1 MKISVAAHSTR
12 SRFVIIAMLL
22 AAAVAVAAA
31 GGSPAR
37 ASSSHVFRW
46 SGGLRPVIVLEH
58 GAWADSSS
66 WNGEIG
72 LLQHDGFTVYAP
84 PDPLRGLSYDSAYLH
99 DFLTKNPALQGKPV
113 VLVGHSYGGA
123 VITDAAVGDPEV
135 KALVYVDAFIP
146 AEGESI
152 GQLLNARPGSCLSGN
167 PADIFD
173 LVPYPG
179 GPAGDVDTY
188 IKPSLFPSCF
198 ASGLPAGLAAQLA
211 ASQQPL
217 AASAVTEPSS
227 APAWQTIPSWAVI
240 GTADRVIPPAELEFM
255 ARRAGAHITDVNA
268 GHLSLIS
275 APCVVTR
282 VIIEAAIATNRG
294 TRVT

>member
-1 MKISVAAHSTR
+1 MKVSLPAFPTR
-12 SRFVIIAMLL
+12 PRLVIVTMLL
-22 AAAVAVAAA
+22 VLAAVIAAVSS
-31 GGSPAR
+31 SPAR

-46 SGGLRPVIVLEH
+46 AGGVRPVIVLEH

-66 WNGEIG
+66 WSGEIR
-72 LLQHDGFTVYAP
+72 LLQRDGFTVYAP
-84 PDPLRGLSYDSAYLH
+84 PNPLRGLPSDSAYLH
-99 DFLTKNPALQGKPV
+99 DFLTENPALQGKPV

-152 GQLLNARPGSCLSGN
+152 GELLNARPGSCLAGN
-167 PADIFD
+167 PADVFN

-188 IKPSLFPSCF
+188 IKPSLFPTCF

-217 AASAVTEPSS
+217 AASAVTEPSGP
-227 APAWQTIPSWAVI
+227 PAWQTVPSWAVI
-240 GTADRVIPPAELEFM
+240 GTADKVIPPAELEFM
-255 ARRAGAHITDVNA
+255 ATRAGSHITDVNA

-275 APCVVTR
+275 APGAVSQ
-282 VIIEAAIATNRG
+282 VIIEAAIATS
-294 TRVT
+294 

>member
-1 MKISVAAHSTR
+1 MKVSLAAFPTRPRLVIVTMLLVLAAVVAAVS
-12 SRFVIIAMLL
+12 S
-22 AAAVAVAAA
+22 
-31 GGSPAR
+31 SPAR

-46 SGGLRPVIVLEH
+46 AGGVRPVIVLEH

-66 WNGEIG
+66 WSGEIR

-84 PDPLRGLSYDSAYLH
+84 PNPLRGLPSDSAYLH
-99 DFLTKNPALQGKPV
+99 DFLTENPALQGKPV

-152 GQLLNARPGSCLSGN
+152 GELLNAQPGSCLAGN
-167 PADIFD
+167 PADVFD

-188 IKPSLFPSCF
+188 IKPSLFPTCF

-217 AASAVTEPSS
+217 AASAVTEPSGP
-227 APAWQTIPSWAVI
+227 PAWQTVPSWAVI
-240 GTADRVIPPAELEFM
+240 GTADKVIPPAELEFM
-255 ARRAGAHITDVNA
+255 ATRAGSHITDVNA

-275 APCVVTR
+275 APGAVSQ
-282 VIIEAAIATNRG
+282 VIIEAAIATS
-294 TRVT
+294 

>member
-1 MKISVAAHSTR
+1 MKVSLAAHVIR
-12 SRFVIIAMLL
+12 PRFVIIAMLL
-22 AAAVAVAAA
+22 VLAVVVAAAV
-31 GGSPAR
+31 GSPAR

-46 SGGLRPVIVLEH
+46 SGGPRPVIVLEH

-66 WNGEIG
+66 WSGEIR

-84 PDPLRGLSYDSAYLH
+84 PNPLRGLPYDSAYLH
-99 DFLTKNPALQGKPV
+99 DFLTENPALQGKPV

-152 GQLLNARPGSCLSGN
+152 GQLLNARPGSCLSGD
-167 PADIFD
+167 PTDIFD

-255 ARRAGAHITDVNA
+255 AKRAGAHVTDVNA

-275 APCVVTR
+275 APCAVTR
-282 VIIEAAIATNRG
+282 VIIAAAIATH
-294 TRVT
+294 

>member
-1 MKISVAAHSTR
+1 MKVSLAAHSTR
-12 SRFVIIAMLL
+12 LRFVIITMLL
-22 AAAVAVAAA
+22 VLAVAVAAA
-31 GGSPAR
+31 GGSAAR
-37 ASSSHVFRW
+37 ASSSHAFRW
-46 SGGLRPVIVLEH
+46 SGGVRPVIVLEH

-66 WNGEIG
+66 WSGEIR

-84 PDPLRGLSYDSAYLH
+84 PNPLRGLSYDSAYLH
-99 DFLTKNPALQGKPV
+99 DFLTENPALQGKPV

-152 GQLLNARPGSCLSGN
+152 GQLLNARPGSCLSGK
-167 PADIFD
+167 PAGIFD

-188 IKPSLFPSCF
+188 IKPSLFPACF

-217 AASAVTEPSS
+217 AASAVTEPSGP
-227 APAWQTIPSWAVI
+227 PAWQAIPSWAVI

-275 APCVVTR
+275 APCAVTR
-282 VIIEAAIATNRG
+282 VIIEAAIATN
-294 TRVT
+294 

>member
-1 MKISVAAHSTR
+1 MKVSLAAHSTR
-12 SRFVIIAMLL
+12 LRFVIITMLL
-22 AAAVAVAAA
+22 VLAVVVAAA
-31 GGSPAR
+31 SGSPAR

-46 SGGLRPVIVLEH
+46 SGGPRPVIVLEH

-66 WNGEIG
+66 WSGEIR

-84 PDPLRGLSYDSAYLH
+84 PNPLRGLPYDSAYLH
-99 DFLTKNPALQGKPV
+99 DFLTENPALQGKPV

-123 VITDAAVGDPEV
+123 VITNAAVGDPEV

-152 GQLLNARPGSCLSGN
+152 GQLLTARPGSCLAGN
-167 PADIFD
+167 PAGLFD

-179 GPAGDVDTY
+179 APAGDVDTY
-188 IKPSLFPSCF
+188 IKPSLFPTCF

-211 ASQQPL
+211 ASQEPL
-217 AASAVTEPSS
+217 AASAVTEPSGV
-227 APAWQTIPSWAVI
+227 PAWQTIPSWAVI

-275 APCVVTR
+275 APCAVSH
-282 VIIEAAIATNRG
+282 VIIEAAIATS
-294 TRVT
+294 

>member
-1 MKISVAAHSTR
+1 MKVPLAAHFTR
-12 SRFVIIAMLL
+12 PRLVIIIMLL
-22 AAAVAVAAA
+22 VLAVVIAAVN
-31 GGSPAR
+31 GSPAR

-46 SGGLRPVIVLEH
+46 SGGPRPVIVLEH

-66 WNGEIG
+66 WSGEIRI
-72 LLQHDGFTVYAP
+72 LQHDGFTVYAP
-84 PDPLRGLSYDSAYLH
+84 PNPLRGLPYDSAYLH
-99 DFLTKNPALQGKPV
+99 DFLTENPALQGKPV

-146 AEGESI
+146 AKGESI

-167 PADIFD
+167 PAGIFD

-179 GPAGDVDTY
+179 APAGDVDTY
-188 IKPSLFPSCF
+188 IKPSLFPTCF

-217 AASAVTEPSS
+217 AASAVTEPSGP
-227 APAWQTIPSWAVI
+227 PAWLTIPSWAVI

-275 APCVVTR
+275 APCAVSR
-282 VIIEAAIATNRG
+282 VIIEAAIATS
-294 TRVT
+294 

>member
-1 MKISVAAHSTR
+1 MKVSLAARLTGPR
-12 SRFVIIAMLL
+12 GVIIAMLL
-22 AAAVAVAAA
+22 VLAVVAAAVN
-31 GGSPAR
+31 GSPAR
-37 ASSSHVFRW
+37 ASGSHVLRW
-46 SGGLRPVIVLEH
+46 TGGPRPVIVLEH

-66 WNGEIG
+66 WNGEIW
-72 LLQHDGFTVYAP
+72 LLQRDGFTVYAP
-84 PDPLRGLSYDSAYLH
+84 PNPLRGLPYDSAYLH
-99 DFLTKNPALQGKPV
+99 DFLTENPALQGKPV

-152 GQLLNARPGSCLSGN
+152 GQLLNTRPGSCLGGN
-167 PADIFD
+167 PADVFD

-188 IKPSLFPSCF
+188 IKPSLFPGCF

-217 AASAVTEPSS
+217 AASAVTEPSG

-275 APCVVTR
+275 APGVVSR
-282 VIIEAAIATNRG
+282 VIIEAAIAT
-294 TRVT
+294 T

>member
-1 MKISVAAHSTR
+1 MKVSLAAHSTR
-12 SRFVIIAMLL
+12 LRFVIITMLL
-22 AAAVAVAAA
+22 VLAVVVAAA
-31 GGSPAR
+31 SGSPAR

-46 SGGLRPVIVLEH
+46 SGGPRPVIVLEH

-66 WNGEIG
+66 WSGEIR

-84 PDPLRGLSYDSAYLH
+84 PNPLRGLPYDSAYLH
-99 DFLTKNPALQGKPV
+99 DFLTENPALQGKPV

-123 VITDAAVGDPEV
+123 VITNAAVGDPEV

-152 GQLLNARPGSCLSGN
+152 GQLLTARPGSCLAGN
-167 PADIFD
+167 PAGLFD

-179 GPAGDVDTY
+179 APAGDVDTY
-188 IKPSLFPSCF
+188 IKPSLFPTCF

-211 ASQQPL
+211 ASQEPL
-217 AASAVTEPSS
+217 AASAVTEPSGV
-227 APAWQTIPSWAVI
+227 PAWQTIPSWAVI

-275 APCVVTR
+275 APCAVSR
-282 VIIEAAIATNRG
+282 VIIEAAIATS
-294 TRVT
+294 